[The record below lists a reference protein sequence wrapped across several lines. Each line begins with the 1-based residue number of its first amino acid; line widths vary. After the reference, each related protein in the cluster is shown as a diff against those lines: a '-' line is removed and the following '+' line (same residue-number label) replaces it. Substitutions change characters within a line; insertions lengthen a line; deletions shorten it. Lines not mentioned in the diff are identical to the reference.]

1 MPALGY
7 LIWIGGSAAVAAVIG
22 FVWNAADV
30 ASTTAGKEAGKQIA
44 STERTLGSGLNL
56 ILLAGVGLATFFLVS
71 EALKK

>member
-22 FVWNAADV
+22 FFWNAADV

-44 STERTLGSGLNL
+44 KTEANLGNSLNM
-56 ILLAGVGLATFFLVS
+56 ILLIGVGLATFFLVS